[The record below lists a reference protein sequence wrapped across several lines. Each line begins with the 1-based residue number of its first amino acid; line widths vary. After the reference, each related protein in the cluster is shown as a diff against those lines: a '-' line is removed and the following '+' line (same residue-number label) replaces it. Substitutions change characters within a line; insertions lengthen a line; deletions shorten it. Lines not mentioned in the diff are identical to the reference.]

1 MKIILMAVL
10 LSAAGSARAADAGK
24 ELLDFKMTAV
34 TTEKSTTTLTKQDM
48 LGKIWV
54 ADFIFTRCQGP
65 CPFVSARMQ
74 RLQKRLP
81 QDIKLVSFTVDP
93 DYDQAKQLR
102 AYAKKFKAD
111 PKRWVFLTAPNEA
124 AMIPLLKDSFGTA
137 FKAEP
142 KADCGYTTTHS
153 SKFAL
158 VGADGRIKGMYASA
172 KPEEIDR
179 LEREALALLKSGS

>member
-1 MKIILMAVL
+1 MRILILAGL
-10 LSAAGSARAADAGK
+10 LLAAAPLRAADAGK

-34 TTEKSTTTLTKQDM
+34 TTKSTSTITKQDL

-74 RLQKRLP
+74 KLQKRLP
-81 QDIKLVSFTVDP
+81 EEIKLVSFTVDP
-93 DYDQAKQLR
+93 NFDQAKQLR
-102 AYAKKFKAD
+102 AYAKKFHAD
-111 PKRWVFLTAPNEA
+111 PDRWVFVTAPNEA

-137 FKAEP
+137 FKED
-142 KADCGYTTTHS
+142 KHADCGYTTTHS

-158 VGADGRIKGMYASA
+158 IGPDGRIKGMYVS
-172 KPEEIDR
+172 KEPEEIAR
-179 LEREALALLKSGS
+179 LEREALALLKSGL